1 MFEEQGLLNLHDLE
15 ARARMVMRKGIFDM
29 VDGGFNDEI
38 TYKRTQRAFD
48 SIGLVP
54 RYLKDVSHVDTSTT
68 LLGHQITLPILSA
81 PSAPQIGAHPDGDLA
96 TCRAAGALG
105 TIEILSHASDFTIE
119 EVTATATGPVWCNIF
134 MLKDR
139 EYMHQYVK
147 RAEATG
153 CTALCWTID
162 TPSLDM
168 MKEQMLR
175 NPDPILETLS
185 RWANMVRT
193 DPDGT
198 QVTLNFMEQIDPGAT
213 WEDMDWLR
221 SITSLPIVVKGIL
234 RGDDAQLC
242 VKHGASGVV
251 VSNHGARLVDGMI
264 TAIEA
269 LPEVV
274 DAVGD
279 HCEVLMDGGI
289 RRGLDIFKALALGA
303 KAVLIGR
310 PIWYGL
316 AAGGEAGVQKVF
328 RILQRE
334 LAYAMTMSGV
344 AKMEDFNRELL
355 VKVPTLYEADGFAAQ
370 WTTGRGL

>member
-1 MFEEQGLLNLHDLE
+1 MFEEQGLLNLHDFE
-15 ARARMVMRKGIFDM
+15 ARARVVMRKSIFDM

-38 TYKRTQRAFD
+38 TFKRTQRAFD

-54 RYLKDVSHVDTSTT
+54 RYLKDVSHVNTSTT
-68 LLGHQITLPILSA
+68 LLGHQVSLPVLAA

-96 TCRAAGALG
+96 TCRAAGTIG

-119 EVTATATGPVWCNIF
+119 EVTAAATGPVWCNIF

-139 EYMHQYVK
+139 EYMRQYVK
-147 RAEATG
+147 RAEVAG

-175 NPDPILETLS
+175 NPDPMLETLS

-198 QVTLNFMEQIDPGAT
+198 HVMLNFMQQIDPAAT

-221 SITSLPIVVKGIL
+221 SITSLPIVAKGIL

-242 VKHGASGVV
+242 VKHGASGII
-251 VSNHGARLVDGMI
+251 VSNHGACLVDGMI

-279 HCEVLMDGGI
+279 RCEVLVDGGI

-316 AAGGEAGVQKVF
+316 AAGGEEGVQEVF

-344 AKMEDFNRELL
+344 VEMDDFNRELL
-355 VKVPTLYEADGFAAQ
+355 VKVPTLYEAGGFAAQ
-370 WTTGRGL
+370 WTTGRRL

>member
-1 MFEEQGLLNLHDLE
+1 
-15 ARARMVMRKGIFDM
+15 
-29 VDGGFNDEI
+29 
-38 TYKRTQRAFD
+38 
-48 SIGLVP
+48 
-54 RYLKDVSHVDTSTT
+54 
-68 LLGHQITLPILSA
+68 
-81 PSAPQIGAHPDGDLA
+81 
-96 TCRAAGALG
+96 
-105 TIEILSHASDFTIE
+105 
-119 EVTATATGPVWCNIF
+119 
-134 MLKDR
+134 
-139 EYMHQYVK
+139 
-147 RAEATG
+147 
-153 CTALCWTID
+153 
-162 TPSLDM
+162 
-168 MKEQMLR
+168 MLR

-370 WTTGRGL
+370 VDNGSGIVMATI